1 MTEVGQ
7 IITLED
13 NHEYLVLE
21 TTERDGIKYL
31 YTVRVL
37 IDETPTD
44 EYVIFKYETD
54 DSGEYLAGV
63 EDKEL
68 YDDLFEEFKEIAAN
82 KLIDELGKNGSN

>member
-21 TTERDGIKYL
+21 TTERDGIKYI

-44 EYVIFKYETD
+44 EYMIFKYETD
-54 DSGEYLAGV
+54 DSGEYLANLD
-63 EDKEL
+63 DKEL

-82 KLIDELGKNGSN
+82 KLMNELENMGSN